1 MKVLTEKELIELYDV
16 YFKKL
21 QIACPDIPYKN
32 LHFFENS
39 CATPFVVMHSDFY
52 EYKVIERNLLI
63 KSEKTANADEL
74 LYWVFNDILS
84 DLSYQ
89 FELLNRVDDQA
100 DCRILAFEEKLRLF
114 RVLNPNWAEACYEQI
129 QVYLKKDSVVLPNID

>member
-21 QIACPDIPYKN
+21 QIACSDIPYQN
-32 LHFFENS
+32 LHFFENAS
-39 CATPFVVMHSDFY
+39 AIPFVVMHSDFY
-52 EYKVIERNLLI
+52 EYKIIERNLLI
-63 KSEKTANADEL
+63 KSETTDNADEL

-100 DCRILAFEEKLRLF
+100 DCRILAFEEKLR
-114 RVLNPNWAEACYEQI
+114 
-129 QVYLKKDSVVLPNID
+129 